1 MADIKNVFM
10 KKFFLM
16 VVSICTFL
24 VISNCAS
31 DDNISELESKLIS
44 TTYTL
49 NPVSN
54 PAIIGD
60 ARMIKNEDAS
70 VTIEI
75 KLSGTVP
82 GESHP
87 TNLRLNTAA
96 EGGAVA
102 ISLQRL
108 NGTTGRSTTTF
119 STLDDGTEIT
129 YEDLLEFDGF
139 IDVRFNSSTP
149 AIVLA
154 QGDIGQNE
162 LTGVSKTYTL
172 GSRDIPEISGNA
184 KFSERKN
191 GEALARIELTN
202 AIPGTEH
209 PAHIHFNTALEGGGI
224 AFTFNTI
231 DGDSGLSR
239 TNVSTLD
246 DGTAFGYA
254 DLIAFDG
261 YVNVHLS
268 PTDLGTIIA
277 QGDIGINGL
286 TGESVVY
293 ELNEVDI
300 PEIQGTATFFKR
312 ESGEALAVLEIE
324 NTMAGNSHPAHIHE
338 NDLTTTGRVLL
349 TFNPVDGETGMSQT
363 NIIQLDDATPFGYD
377 DVLEVN
383 GYINVHESATNLAT
397 IIAQGNIGVNVDN

>member
-1 MADIKNVFM
+1 MKNILVAII
-10 KKFFLM
+10 
-16 VVSICTFL
+16 SIFSTLTFT
-24 VISNCAS
+24 NCAS
-31 DDNISELESKLIS
+31 DDNITELESKLIS

-49 NPVSN
+49 NPVSD

-70 VTIEI
+70 ITIEI
-75 KLSGTVP
+75 KLSGTLP
-82 GESHP
+82 GETYP
-87 TNLRLNTAA
+87 TNLRFNTAA

-139 IDVRFNSSTP
+139 IDVLLNNNSP

-172 GSRDIPEISGNA
+172 SARDIPEISGNA

-209 PAHIHFNTALEGGGI
+209 PAHIHLNTALEGGAI
-224 AFTFNTI
+224 TFTFNNI
-231 DGDSGLSR
+231 NGDTGLSR
-239 TNVSTLD
+239 TNVSALD
-246 DGTAFGYA
+246 DGTAFGYT

-261 YVNVHLS
+261 YVNVHLN
-268 PTDLGTIIA
+268 PTDLTTIIA

-293 ELNEVDI
+293 VLNEVDI
-300 PEIQGTATFFKR
+300 PDTQGTATFFKR

-324 NTMAGNSHPAHIHE
+324 NTIAGDVHPAHIHA
-338 NDLTTTGRVLL
+338 NDINTTGAVVL
-349 TFNPVDGETGMSQT
+349 TFNPVDGETGRSET

-377 DVLEVN
+377 DVLQIN
-383 GYINVHESATNLAT
+383 GYINVHESAANLGI

>member
-1 MADIKNVFM
+1 MKNILVAII
-10 KKFFLM
+10 
-16 VVSICTFL
+16 SICSTLTFT
-24 VISNCAS
+24 NCAS
-31 DDNISELESKLIS
+31 DDNITELESKLIS

-49 NPVSN
+49 DPVSD
-54 PAIIGD
+54 PAVIGD

-70 VTIEI
+70 ITIEI
-75 KLSGTVP
+75 KLSGTLP
-82 GESHP
+82 GETYP
-87 TNLRLNTAA
+87 TNLRVNTAA
-96 EGGAVA
+96 EGGTVA
-102 ISLQRL
+102 ISLESL
-108 NGTTGRSTTTF
+108 NGTTGRSTTRFT
-119 STLDDGTEIT
+119 TLDDGTEIT

-139 IDVRFNSSTP
+139 IDVLLNNNSP

-172 GSRDIPEISGNA
+172 VTRDIPEISGNA

-209 PAHIHFNTALEGGGI
+209 PAHIHFNTALEGGAI
-224 AFTFNTI
+224 AFTFNNI
-231 DGDSGLSR
+231 NGDTGLSR
-239 TNVSTLD
+239 TNVSALD
-246 DGTAFGYA
+246 DGTPFLYE

-261 YVNVHLS
+261 YVNAHLS
-268 PTDLGTIIA
+268 ASDDTVIA

-293 ELNEVDI
+293 ALNEVDV
-300 PEIQGTATFFKR
+300 PEVQGTATFYKR

-324 NTMAGNSHPAHIHE
+324 NTIAGDVHPAHIHA
-338 NDLTTTGRVLL
+338 NDINTTGAVVL
-349 TFNPVDGETGMSQT
+349 TFNPVDGATGRSET

-377 DVLEVN
+377 DVLQIN
-383 GYINVHESATNLAT
+383 GYINVHESTVNLGT

>member
-1 MADIKNVFM
+1 MKNILVAII
-10 KKFFLM
+10 
-16 VVSICTFL
+16 SICSTLTFT
-24 VISNCAS
+24 NCAS
-31 DDNISELESKLIS
+31 DDNITELESKLIS

-49 NPVSN
+49 NPVSD
-54 PAIIGD
+54 PAVIGD

-70 VTIEI
+70 ITIEI
-75 KLSGTVP
+75 KLSGTLP
-82 GESHP
+82 GETYP
-87 TNLRLNTAA
+87 TNLRVNTAA
-96 EGGAVA
+96 EGGTVA
-102 ISLQRL
+102 ISLESL
-108 NGTTGRSTTTF
+108 NGTTGRSTTRFT
-119 STLDDGTEIT
+119 TLDDGTEIT

-139 IDVRFNSSTP
+139 IDVLLNNNSP

-172 GSRDIPEISGNA
+172 GTRDIPEISGNA

-209 PAHIHFNTALEGGGI
+209 PAHIHFNTALEGGAI
-224 AFTFNTI
+224 AFTFNNI
-231 DGDSGLSR
+231 NGDTGLSR
-239 TNVSTLD
+239 TNVSALD
-246 DGTAFGYA
+246 DGTPFLYE

-261 YVNVHLS
+261 YVNAHLS
-268 PTDLGTIIA
+268 ASDDTVIA

-293 ELNEVDI
+293 ALSEVDA
-300 PEIQGTATFFKR
+300 PEVQGTATFYKR

-324 NTMAGNSHPAHIHE
+324 NTIAGDVHPAHIHA
-338 NDLTTTGRVLL
+338 NDINTTGAVVL
-349 TFNPVDGETGMSQT
+349 TFNPVDGATGRSETS
-363 NIIQLDDATPFGYD
+363 IIQLDDATPFGYD
-377 DVLEVN
+377 DVLQIN
-383 GYINVHESATNLAT
+383 GYINVHESTVNLGT

>member
-10 KKFFLM
+10 KKSFLM
-16 VVSICTFL
+16 VVSICAML
-24 VISNCAS
+24 VLTNCAS
-31 DDNISELESKLIS
+31 DDNITELESKLIS

-49 NPVSN
+49 NPVSD

-70 VTIEI
+70 ITIEI
-75 KLSGTVP
+75 KLSGTAP
-82 GESHP
+82 GETYP
-87 TNLRLNTAA
+87 TDLRVNTAA
-96 EGGAVA
+96 EGGVTA
-102 ISLQRL
+102 ISLEGL

-119 STLDDGTEIT
+119 TTLDDGTDIT

-139 IDVRFNSSTP
+139 IDVRLNNNAPVT
-149 AIVLA
+149 VLA

-172 GSRDIPEISGNA
+172 STRDIPEINGNA

-209 PAHIHFNTALEGGGI
+209 PAHIHLNTALDGGTI

-231 DGDSGLSR
+231 DGDTGLSR
-239 TNVSTLD
+239 TNVSALD
-246 DGTAFGYA
+246 DGTSFGYA

-268 PTDLGTIIA
+268 PADLTTIIA

-293 ELNEVDI
+293 TLNEVDT
-300 PEIQGTATFFKR
+300 PGIQGTATFFKR
-312 ESGEALAVLEIE
+312 ESGDALAVLEIE
-324 NTMAGNSHPAHIHE
+324 NTIAGDSHPAHIHA
-338 NDLTTTGRVLL
+338 NDIVTTGGILL

-363 NIIQLDDATPFGYD
+363 NIIQLNDTTPFGYD
-377 DVLEVN
+377 DVLQVN
-383 GYINVHESATNLAT
+383 GYINVHESAANIET

>member
-1 MADIKNVFM
+1 MKNILVAII
-10 KKFFLM
+10 
-16 VVSICTFL
+16 SICSTLTFT
-24 VISNCAS
+24 NCAS
-31 DDNISELESKLIS
+31 DDNITELESKLIS

-49 NPVSN
+49 NPVSD
-54 PAIIGD
+54 PAVIGD

-70 VTIEI
+70 ITIEI
-75 KLSGTVP
+75 KLSGTLP
-82 GESHP
+82 GETYS
-87 TNLRLNTAA
+87 TNLRVNTAA
-96 EGGAVA
+96 EGGTVA
-102 ISLQRL
+102 ISLESL
-108 NGTTGRSTTTF
+108 NGTTGRSTTRFT
-119 STLDDGTEIT
+119 TLDDGTEIT

-139 IDVRFNSSTP
+139 IDVLLNNNSP

-172 GSRDIPEISGNA
+172 VTRDIPEISGNA

-209 PAHIHFNTALEGGGI
+209 PAHIHFNTALEGGAI
-224 AFTFNTI
+224 AFTFNNI
-231 DGDSGLSR
+231 NGDTGLSR
-239 TNVSTLD
+239 TNVSALD
-246 DGTAFGYA
+246 DGTPFLYE

-261 YVNVHLS
+261 YVNAHLS
-268 PTDLGTIIA
+268 ASDDTVIA

-293 ELNEVDI
+293 ALNEVDV
-300 PEIQGTATFFKR
+300 PEVQGTATFYKR

-324 NTMAGNSHPAHIHE
+324 NTIAGDVHPAHIHA
-338 NDLTTTGRVLL
+338 NDINTTGAVVL
-349 TFNPVDGETGMSQT
+349 TFNPVDGATGRSET

-377 DVLEVN
+377 DVLQIN
-383 GYINVHESATNLAT
+383 GYINVHESTVNLGT

>member
-1 MADIKNVFM
+1 MKNI
-10 KKFFLM
+10 L
-16 VVSICTFL
+16 VVIISICSTLTFT
-24 VISNCAS
+24 NCAS
-31 DDNISELESKLIS
+31 DDNITELESKLIS

-49 NPVSN
+49 NPVSD
-54 PAIIGD
+54 PAVIGD

-70 VTIEI
+70 ITIEI
-75 KLSGTVP
+75 KLSGTLP
-82 GESHP
+82 GETYP
-87 TNLRLNTAA
+87 TNLRVNTAA
-96 EGGAVA
+96 EGGTVA
-102 ISLQRL
+102 ISLESL
-108 NGTTGRSTTTF
+108 NGTTGRSTTRFT
-119 STLDDGTEIT
+119 TLDDGTEIT

-139 IDVRFNSSTP
+139 IDVLLNNNSP

-172 GSRDIPEISGNA
+172 GTRDIPEISGNA

-209 PAHIHFNTALEGGGI
+209 PAHIHFNTALEGGAI
-224 AFTFNTI
+224 AFTFNNI
-231 DGDSGLSR
+231 NGDTGLSR
-239 TNVSTLD
+239 TNVSALD
-246 DGTAFGYA
+246 DGTPFLYE

-261 YVNVHLS
+261 YVNAHLS
-268 PTDLGTIIA
+268 ASDDTVIA

-293 ELNEVDI
+293 ALNEVDV
-300 PEIQGTATFFKR
+300 PEVQGTATFYKR

-324 NTMAGNSHPAHIHE
+324 NTIAGDVHPAHIHA
-338 NDLTTTGRVLL
+338 NDINTTGAVVL
-349 TFNPVDGETGMSQT
+349 TFNPVDGATGRSET

-377 DVLEVN
+377 DVLQIN
-383 GYINVHESATNLAT
+383 GYINVHESTVNLGT

>member
-1 MADIKNVFM
+1 MKNILVAII
-10 KKFFLM
+10 
-16 VVSICTFL
+16 SICSTLTFT
-24 VISNCAS
+24 NCAS
-31 DDNISELESKLIS
+31 DDNITELESKLIS

-49 NPVSN
+49 NPVSD
-54 PAIIGD
+54 PAVIGD

-70 VTIEI
+70 ITIEI
-75 KLSGTVP
+75 KLSGTLP
-82 GESHP
+82 GETYP
-87 TNLRLNTAA
+87 TNLRVNTAA
-96 EGGAVA
+96 EGGTVA
-102 ISLQRL
+102 ISLESL
-108 NGTTGRSTTTF
+108 NGTTGRSTTRFTA
-119 STLDDGTEIT
+119 LDDGTEIT

-139 IDVRFNSSTP
+139 IDVLLNNNSP

-172 GSRDIPEISGNA
+172 GTRDIPEISGNA

-209 PAHIHFNTALEGGGI
+209 PAHIHLNTALEGGAI
-224 AFTFNTI
+224 AFTFNNI
-231 DGDSGLSR
+231 NGDTGLSR
-239 TNVSTLD
+239 TNVSALD
-246 DGTAFGYA
+246 DGTPFLYE

-261 YVNVHLS
+261 YVNAHLS
-268 PTDLGTIIA
+268 ASDDTVIA

-293 ELNEVDI
+293 ALNEVDV
-300 PEIQGTATFFKR
+300 PEVQGTATFYKR

-324 NTMAGNSHPAHIHE
+324 NTIAGDVHPAHIHA
-338 NDLTTTGRVLL
+338 NDINTTGAVVL
-349 TFNPVDGETGMSQT
+349 TFNPVDGATGRSET

-377 DVLEVN
+377 DVLQIN
-383 GYINVHESATNLAT
+383 GYINVHESTVNLGT